1 MTERLSALFCIGCG
15 RIDVLEPC
23 LGDCD
28 EHVVDLVRAKDHDEA
43 RAQVGKALRYAG
55 TLREL
60 LLQLVSK
67 MPEPGAPIPN
77 KWAETHSTMQQ
88 QARSVLHEIEPS
100 GALEE
105 VDRITAWRC
114 LTCGWTEAAR
124 ECLGVCVRNRVDF
137 VDAGEY
143 DDVSA
148 QYDQAHRQVGK
159 FAAVARQLAWVR
171 PRPGEEERTWQSL
184 RSQAETALTS

>member
-15 RIDVLEPC
+15 RIDVPEPC
-23 LGDCD
+23 LGACD
-28 EHVVDLVRAKDHDEA
+28 ERVVDLVLAKDLDA
-43 RAQVGKALRYAG
+43 ALVQVAKAVQHAG
-55 TLREL
+55 MLREL
-60 LLQLVSK
+60 VLHLVLK
-67 MPEPGAPIPN
+67 IPEHNSSIPTD
-77 KWAETHSTMQQ
+77 WAETHRTMQA

-100 GALEE
+100 EALEE

-124 ECLGVCVRNRVDF
+124 ECLGVCVRNRVNF
-137 VDAGEY
+137 VAANEY

-148 QYDQAHRQVGK
+148 QYDEANRQMSELAAVVRQV
-159 FAAVARQLAWVR
+159 AWVT

-184 RSQAETALTS
+184 RSRAETALTS

>member
-15 RIDVLEPC
+15 RIDVLEQC
-23 LGDCD
+23 VAACD
-28 EHVVDLVRAKDHDEA
+28 ERMVDLVLAKDHDGA
-43 RAQVGKALRYAG
+43 RAQVGKAVQHAG
-55 TLREL
+55 MLREV

-77 KWAETHSTMQQ
+77 EWAESHRTMQQ

-100 GALEE
+100 GDLEE

-114 LTCGWTEAAR
+114 VTCGWTEAAR
-124 ECLGVCVRNRVDF
+124 ECLGICIRNRVDF
-137 VDAGEY
+137 VNADEY

-148 QYDQAHRQVGK
+148 QYDQAHRQMGEL
-159 FAAVARQLAWVR
+159 AAVVRQLAWVT
-171 PRPGEEERTWQSL
+171 PRSGEEESTWQSL
-184 RSQAETALTS
+184 RSQAETGLTS